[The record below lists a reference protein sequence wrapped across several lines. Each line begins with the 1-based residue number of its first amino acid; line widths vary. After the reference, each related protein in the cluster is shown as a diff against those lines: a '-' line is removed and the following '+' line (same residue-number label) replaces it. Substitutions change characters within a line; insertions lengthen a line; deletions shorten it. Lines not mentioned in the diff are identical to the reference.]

1 LLSPVQKGRQMLVVT
16 GGAGFIG
23 SNLVAALEELGS
35 DAVAVCDGIA
45 DGKDL
50 NIAKRRDISLIA
62 PAELFDF
69 LDGQQG
75 VVDTIFHM
83 GAISS
88 TTEPDIDLINR
99 TNVELPLRLWD
110 WCAEHGVRLIYASSA
125 ATYGDG
131 SGGFDDDGTVEALSR
146 LEPLNPYGRSK
157 NEFDRRVAMMVA
169 AGKPKP
175 PQWAGLKFF
184 NVYGPNE
191 YHKAGQTSVVY
202 QVFGQANA
210 GKSAQLFKSH
220 HPDYSDGGQLRD
232 FIWVGD
238 CVDLMLWL
246 LDNKSVNGLFNCG
259 TGKARSFSDLAST
272 VYRALGFEPKI
283 DYVPTP
289 ESIRDK
295 YQYFTQAE
303 ISRLRAVGYERRF
316 TELEDGVTTYVQ
328 RYLDQL
334 DPYR

>member
-1 LLSPVQKGRQMLVVT
+1 MHVVT

-23 SNLVAALEELGS
+23 SNLVAALEERGS
-35 DAVAVCDGIA
+35 DAVAVCDDFA

-50 NIAKRRDISLIA
+50 NIAKRREVSRIA
-62 PAELFDF
+62 PAKLFDF
-69 LDGQQG
+69 LDSQQN
-75 VVDTIFHM
+75 VVEAIFHL

-88 TTEPDIDLINR
+88 TTETDLDLINR

-131 SGGFDDDGTVEALSR
+131 SHGFDDEGTIDALSH

-157 NEFDRRVAMMVA
+157 NEFDHRVATMVA

-202 QVFGQANA
+202 QVFGQAKA
-210 GKSAQLFKSH
+210 GKAAQLFKSH

-238 CVDLMLWL
+238 CIELMLWL
-246 LDNKSVNGLFNCG
+246 LDNQSVNGLYNCG
-259 TGKARSFSDLAST
+259 TGKARSFADLASA
-272 VYRALGFEPKI
+272 VYRALGLEPKI
-283 DYVPTP
+283 EYVPTP
-289 ESIRDK
+289 EAIRDK

-303 ISRLRAVGYERRF
+303 TVRLRSAGYEQQF

-328 RYLDQL
+328 RYLDQS